1 MYLSENE
8 SKVVIIGYFCVP
20 FYNHK
25 PRIYKK
31 GAQKMPLKDVKQED
45 KLSINQKLILTL
57 SEASEYSNIGI
68 NRIAA
73 ALKKPNCTFVF
84 YSGNRKLVKR
94 KEFEEYISNNKIL

>member
-1 MYLSENE
+1 
-8 SKVVIIGYFCVP
+8 
-20 FYNHK
+20 
-25 PRIYKK
+25 
-31 GAQKMPLKDVKQED
+31 MPLKDVKQED

-57 SEASEYSNIGI
+57 SEASEYSNIGV